1 MAAVWRCG
9 TSLNGRP
16 AQQGLTTFDGQHR
29 LPNFTIPLPLPTCA
43 GRRRP
48 SLATMAP
55 PTLVYVLLAALV
67 VAAVAVAAPAVGH
80 VTINP
85 KKAPT
90 SGHLLFKIRL
100 PHDCGD
106 KTVGTS
112 NITVTLPPGVVS
124 VKQEQVAGW
133 LAIHK
138 MKTLDPPIVS
148 GSSTYTETMET
159 ATWVGF
165 LPDGMYR
172 EFGLSVKLL
181 PQADGTVLYWKAV
194 QDCHGG
200 EAPRVWDQIP
210 TSPCNATRLA
220 HPAPKVE
227 LIEGYEA

>member
-1 MAAVWRCG
+1 
-9 TSLNGRP
+9 
-16 AQQGLTTFDGQHR
+16 
-29 LPNFTIPLPLPTCA
+29 
-43 GRRRP
+43 
-48 SLATMAP
+48 MAP
-55 PTLVYVLLAALV
+55 STRVCVLLAALV
-67 VAAVAVAAPAVGH
+67 VAAVTGAAPVVGH

-138 MKTLDPPIVS
+138 MKTLDPPLVS
-148 GSSTYTETMET
+148 GGRSYTETMET

-200 EAPRVWDQIP
+200 EAPRVWDEIP